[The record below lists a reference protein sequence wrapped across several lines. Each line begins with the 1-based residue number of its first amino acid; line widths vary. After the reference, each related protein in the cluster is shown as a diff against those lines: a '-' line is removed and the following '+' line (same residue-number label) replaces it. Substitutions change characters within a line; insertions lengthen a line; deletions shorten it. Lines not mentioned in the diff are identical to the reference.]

1 MGEQAA
7 ADMETRAPETGSAQ
21 AGVPRATV
29 LVVAGDPGLKLLVS
43 QKFRREI
50 RENELAFVFA
60 DEGTSALR
68 TIGRSDVDVVVADV
82 QLPGADG
89 LTLLSDLKKYFPNIR
104 SVIISAYGDM
114 RTIRRALNLGAFD
127 FLTKPIDLD
136 DLGVTILKTVEEA
149 LALKQAVRDRE
160 RLTAIRQELDVA
172 RRIQLSM
179 IPRKFPAFP
188 ERSEFDIYGDIKT
201 ARDVGGDFYDFCI
214 LEGNRLYFAI
224 GDASGKGVPAALFMA
239 VTRTMIKADAVKGHA
254 PDKCLSETNRILCM
268 ENEFSMFITAFCGIL
283 DVGTGEVAYSNGGHK
298 LPFILRAGSEAETL
312 PGTDGIALGVLEG
325 DSLYNV
331 GRIKLEPGDAIFLY
345 SDGVTE
351 AANGRLELYTDK
363 RLAKVLSETGTGSPR
378 DAVEA
383 VLSDVE
389 IFSEGVPHADDMAL
403 LAIRYN

>member
-1 MGEQAA
+1 
-7 ADMETRAPETGSAQ
+7 METSVPETDSEGT
-21 AGVPRATV
+21 GVPRAVV

-50 RENELAFVFA
+50 RERELAFVFA
-60 DEGTSALR
+60 EDGASALG
-68 TIGRSDVDVVVADV
+68 TLGRSDVDVVVADV

-149 LALKQAVRDRE
+149 AALKQAVRDRE
-160 RLTAIRQELDVA
+160 RLAAIRQELDVA

-179 IPRKFPAFP
+179 IPGTFPAFP
-188 ERSEFDIYGDIKT
+188 GKGEFDIYGDIKT

-214 LEGNRLYFAI
+214 LEGDRLYFAI

-239 VTRTMIKADAVKGHA
+239 VTRTMIKAEAVKGSA
-254 PDKCLSETNRILCM
+254 PDRCLSEANRILCM
-268 ENEFSMFITAFCGIL
+268 ENEFSMFITAFCGVL
-283 DVGTGEVAYSNGGHK
+283 DVGTGEVVYSNGGHK
-298 LPFILRAGSEAETL
+298 LPFLVRGGAGVETL
-312 PGTDGIALGVLEG
+312 PATDGIALGVLEG
-325 DSLYNV
+325 ESLYNV
-331 GRIKLEPGDAIFLY
+331 GTVKLGAGDTIFLY

-351 AANGRLELYTDK
+351 ASNRHLELYTDG
-363 RLAKVLSETGTGSPR
+363 RLAEVLSGVGGGVPR

-383 VLSDVE
+383 VLGDVE
-389 IFSEGVPHADDMAL
+389 AFSEGVPQADDMAL

>member
-1 MGEQAA
+1 
-7 ADMETRAPETGSAQ
+7 METKAPETESAQ
-21 AGVPRATV
+21 TGAPRATV

-60 DEGTSALR
+60 DDGASALR
-68 TIGRSDVDVVVADV
+68 TLGRSDVDVVVTDV
-82 QLPGADG
+82 QLPGTDG

-160 RLTAIRQELDVA
+160 RLAAIRQELDVA

-179 IPRKFPAFP
+179 IPRTFPAFP
-188 ERSEFDIYGDIKT
+188 GKSEFDIYGDIKT
-201 ARDVGGDFYDFCI
+201 ARDVGGDFYDFSI
-214 LEGNRLYFAI
+214 LEGDKLYFAI

-239 VTRTMIKADAVKGHA
+239 VTRTMIKAEAVKGNP
-254 PDKCLSETNRILCM
+254 PDRCLAEANRILCM

-298 LPFILRAGSEAETL
+298 LPFLVRSGAEVETV

-325 DSLYNV
+325 ESLYNV
-331 GRIKLEPGDAIFLY
+331 GTMKLGRGDTIFLY

-351 AANGRLELYTDK
+351 AANRQLELYTDK
-363 RLAKVLSETGTGSPR
+363 RLEKVLSGIGEGLPK
-378 DAVEA
+378 DAINA
-383 VLSDVE
+383 VLVDVE
-389 IFSEGVPHADDMAL
+389 TFSEGVPQADDMAL